1 MYQTTLNDKII
12 FEGRGLHSG
21 KYSKIILAP
30 SCPGSG
36 IVFSS
41 LYGDYKCKVTP
52 FNVNMTYLSTSININ
67 EQFRVLTIEHIMA
80 ALLGVGIDN
89 VVIYIDGPEVP
100 SFDGSA
106 AIFVEAIKKVGIRVY
121 PVKRRYLKIKK
132 KISIHNG
139 DKWIEIIPS
148 RFFKI
153 TFRIKFN
160 DTFIDEQEAYF
171 KITPEVFEQEI
182 SKARTFAFKRDI
194 LFLRGKGLALGGS
207 LKNTI
212 VVDNENI
219 VNKNGLRY
227 VNEFVRHKILDLIG
241 DISLINYRI
250 LGHIRAYK
258 SGHSLNNLLAKAI
271 LSDGSN
277 YELTEINSSERI
289 IPYNYNSS
297 IINPQLF

>member
-1 MYQTTLNDKII
+1 MYQTTLNDKIV
-12 FEGRGLHSG
+12 FEGKGLHSG
-21 KYSKIILAP
+21 KHSKIILAP
-30 SCPGSG
+30 SSPGSG
-36 IVFSS
+36 IAFSS
-41 LYGDYKCKVTP
+41 LYGDSKCKATP
-52 FNVNMTYLSTSININ
+52 FNVNMTYLSTSIKID
-67 EQFRVLTIEHIMA
+67 EQFSVLTIEHIMA

-89 VVIYIDGPEVP
+89 VIIYIDGPEVP

-106 AIFVEAIKKVGIRVY
+106 ANFVEAIKKVGIKIY
-121 PVKRRYLKIKK
+121 PIKRRYLKIKK

-153 TFRIKFN
+153 TFRIKFSG
-160 DTFIDEQEAYF
+160 TFINEQEVYF
-171 KITPEVFEQEI
+171 KITPDIFEQEI
-182 SKARTFAFKRDI
+182 SKARTFAFKKDI

-212 VVDNENI
+212 IVDDENI

-227 VNEFVRHKILDLIG
+227 ANEFVRHKVLDLVG
-241 DISLINYRI
+241 DISLLNYRI

-271 LSDGSN
+271 LSDKSN
-277 YELTEINSSERI
+277 YELIEINASERT
-289 IPYNYNSS
+289 IPYNYNKS
-297 IINPQLF
+297 IINPQVI